1 MEHKAAALAA
11 VSVDSSATA
20 AYKQMAAYRES
31 WNSKWMGG
39 SATNTTHSSA
49 GFENRDRTAVAVE
62 AALEP
67 LPTWDGLACSTNYGD
82 NYGRDPIA
90 AESRRR
96 YAVRLVHAGFADTY

>member
-1 MEHKAAALAA
+1 
-11 VSVDSSATA
+11 
-20 AYKQMAAYRES
+20 MAAYREPC
-31 WNSKWMGG
+31 NSAWMGG
-39 SATNTTHSSA
+39 SNSTHSSSA

-67 LPTWDGLACSTNYGD
+67 LPTWDGLAYTANYDD

-96 YAVRLVHAGFADTY
+96 YAVYVLRLLRAQT